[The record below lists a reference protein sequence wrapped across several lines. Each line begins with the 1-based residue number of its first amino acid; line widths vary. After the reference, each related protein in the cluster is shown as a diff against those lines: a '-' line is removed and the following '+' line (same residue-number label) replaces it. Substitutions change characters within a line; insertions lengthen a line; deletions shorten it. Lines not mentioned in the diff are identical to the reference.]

1 MIETHTYPDGSQR
14 IGSPPFPKLSPLEEQ
29 EAALRGEVME
39 QAEPQPAKR
48 GRPAKNKDA
57 E

>member
-29 EAALRGEVME
+29 ETALRGEVME